1 MDSYWQK
8 QSSTKPLFPDVEW
21 NRPEQRSRAG
31 KLAIIG
37 GNKLGFMAVS
47 DAYVAASELGA
58 GQVRAIL
65 PDVLKKAVPT
75 HITDTLFMA
84 SNASGGFSK
93 DAHTEL
99 IAAASWADVLLLVGD
114 MGRNSETAMLCEQ
127 LLGDYRGNLVITR
140 DAVELVKPVASRV
153 VEREHTTLVLSFA
166 QLQKLFQSVYYP
178 RILSFSMQLMQL
190 VDALHKFT
198 ITYPVTIATFHHSQ
212 LIVSYSGNVISQ
224 EFDEPMHIWR
234 GLIAAK
240 AATYLLWNPTSPLEA
255 IATSFHA

>member
-1 MDSYWQK
+1 MDSFWQK

-21 NRPEQRSRAG
+21 NRPEQRSQAG
-31 KLAIIG
+31 RLAIIG

-47 DAYVAASELGA
+47 DTYVAASELGA
-58 GQVRAIL
+58 GQVRAVL

-99 IAAASWADVLLLVGD
+99 IAAVSWADVTLLVGD
-114 MGRNSETAMLCEQ
+114 MGRNSETAMLVEQ
-127 LLGDYRGNLVITR
+127 LLDDYAGQLVITR
-140 DAVELVKPVASRV
+140 DAVELLKPVANRV
-153 VEREHTTLVLSFA
+153 VEREKTTLVLSFA
-166 QLQKLFQSVYYP
+166 QLQKLFQGVYYP

-198 ITYPVTIATFHHSQ
+198 ITYPVTLVTFHHNQ
-212 LIVSYSGNVISQ
+212 LLVAHAGTVVSQ

-234 GLIAAK
+234 GLTAAR
-240 AATYLLWNPTSPLEA
+240 AATYLLWNPTTPLEA
-255 IATSFHA
+255 IATSFQG